1 MGNEAAESPSAAPQ
15 EQSGAESTP
24 AAGTPAAPVAPTGWP
39 VAYPMAPAPQSA
51 SPAQPPVPPQQ
62 PAALPTYA
70 AAPLGA
76 QTSSSAIVALVLAI
90 ASWAV
95 CPFIFA
101 IVALVFASKADREI
115 QRSGGSLEGGGLSTA
130 AKIVAWINI
139 GVTLA
144 AVVVVIVIVIVIAI
158 AGGLEQITQSGQV

>member
-1 MGNEAAESPSAAPQ
+1 L
-15 EQSGAESTP
+15 
-24 AAGTPAAPVAPTGWP
+24 GT
-39 VAYPMAPAPQSA
+39 
-51 SPAQPPVPPQQ
+51 
-62 PAALPTYA
+62 
-70 AAPLGA
+70 

-95 CPFIFA
+95 CPFVFA

-144 AVVVVIVIVIVIAI
+144 VVVVVIVIVIVIAI
-158 AGGLEQITQSGQV
+158 AGGLEQITQSTQV